1 MKDIESI
8 KNKKEAKKQSHKK
21 YSCVVDEE
29 HKDLEPKE
37 EPKEEPKPEPKAE
50 VCSNEQSADSESHQP
65 KPKEKKVRRKR
76 KSS

>member
-21 YSCVVDEE
+21 YSSVVDEE
-29 HKDLEPKE
+29 HKDLEPKV
-37 EPKEEPKPEPKAE
+37 EPKAE
-50 VCSNEQSADSESHQP
+50 PKAEP